1 MTDKEQIRLNNQRV
15 QELIDT
21 IRTLRKEVYILE
33 SRIQEHATGNIITAV
48 GVINGRIDEMIKE
61 LTAPFFEDEDRC
73 PYSNAPD
80 PDAINFDIPNEDDS
94 DDYDTFDSL
103 PG

>member
-1 MTDKEQIRLNNQRV
+1 MV
-15 QELIDT
+15 Q
-21 IRTLRKEVYILE
+21 
-33 SRIQEHATGNIITAV
+33 
-48 GVINGRIDEMIKE
+48 E

-80 PDAINFDIPNEDDS
+80 PDAINFNIPKEDDS
-94 DDYDTFDSL
+94 DAYDTFDSL

>member
-15 QELIDT
+15 EELIDT

-33 SRIQEHATGNIITAV
+33 SRVQEHATGHLHTAI
-48 GVINGRIDEMIKE
+48 GVINGRIDEMVQE

-80 PDAINFDIPNEDDS
+80 PDAINFNIPKEDDS
-94 DDYDTFDSL
+94 DAYDTFDSL

>member
-1 MTDKEQIRLNNQRV
+1 MIQSGHLEKKSTFS
-15 QELIDT
+15 LI
-21 IRTLRKEVYILE
+21 IF
-33 SRIQEHATGNIITAV
+33 TGNIITAI
-48 GVINGRIDEMIKE
+48 GVINGRIDEMVQE

-80 PDAINFDIPNEDDS
+80 PDAINFDIPKEDDS

>member
-15 QELIDT
+15 QELVDT

-33 SRIQEHATGNIITAV
+33 SRVQEHATGHIITAI
-48 GVINGRIDEMIKE
+48 GVINKRIDEMVQE

-80 PDAINFDIPNEDDS
+80 PDAINFNIPRK
-94 DDYDTFDSL
+94 T
-103 PG
+103 